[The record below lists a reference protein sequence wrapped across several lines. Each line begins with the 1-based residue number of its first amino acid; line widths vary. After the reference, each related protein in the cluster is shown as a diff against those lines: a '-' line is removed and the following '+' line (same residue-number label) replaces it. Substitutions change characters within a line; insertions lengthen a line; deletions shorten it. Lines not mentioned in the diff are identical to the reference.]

1 MLIQL
6 GKNEIVDS
14 SHILWAK
21 RMGNYTNIKLK
32 DGSLFQQ
39 IWDEDEELWYQI
51 KKAVSTSKR
60 FGLTGDPAPMVLD
73 TFYT

>member
-1 MLIQL
+1 MLIKL
-6 GKNEIVDS
+6 DKNEIVDS

-51 KKAVSTSKR
+51 KKAAEK
-60 FGLTGDPAPMVLD
+60 
-73 TFYT
+73 